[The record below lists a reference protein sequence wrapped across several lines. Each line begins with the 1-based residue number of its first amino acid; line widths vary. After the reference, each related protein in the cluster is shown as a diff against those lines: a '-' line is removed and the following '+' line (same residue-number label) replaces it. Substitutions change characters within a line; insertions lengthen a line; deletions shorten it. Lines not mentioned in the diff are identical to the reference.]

1 MKAPLPHNEAARIQL
16 LHSLGIMDTP
26 RERNFD
32 DVAQL
37 AKTVCSAP
45 IAVVTMIDVERQWF
59 KSCLG
64 LGGEET
70 PRDIAFCAHAILQP
84 DSLLVIED
92 AELDPRFADNPLVTG
107 EPHIRFYAGAPLEVE
122 PGLAMGTLCVVDYV
136 PRQLTPQ
143 QKESLRLLGNQV
155 VQLLQ
160 LHRRTEELRT
170 QAEQF
175 QMLSNSAPILIGHMD
190 NELRYVFC
198 NHKYQ
203 KWFGYDPRSM
213 IGKTPEQVLGHEFL
227 PQFRQNLLR
236 CLDGERVHYEQ
247 LVGDRYLD
255 INYVPII
262 RNNQVNGLFTLA
274 NDITQQKLQQRAL
287 ERERSNLAAVIRG
300 ANVGT
305 WHWNV
310 QTGEVIINERWAG
323 ILGYNIEEL
332 QPVSFQ
338 SWLDRAHPDDLVES
352 NRLLELHFNHQL
364 DYYDCKVRM
373 RHRNGSW
380 VWAHSR
386 GQVTSYTNDGKP
398 EWMSGTHTDITLA
411 EESLRL
417 IAQNEKKLAALYNS
431 APVAIALNR
440 LSDARFI
447 EANPE
452 FYRMLGY
459 TPDSLK
465 ELDYWDITPREYEV
479 AELEQI
485 KSLHIT
491 GRYGPYEKH
500 YIHKEGHWISVLLNG
515 VLIESPEGE
524 KQIWSIIQDITERK
538 RIEQM
543 KNDFVSAVSHELRTP
558 LTSISG
564 SLGLVI
570 NGLLGD
576 LSPKALDMLNI
587 AYKNAQRLT
596 LLINDLLDMEKLA
609 VGKMDFNMQPQ
620 LLLPIIDQSL
630 EANRIYASHFGV
642 DFTLYCSTG
651 AVMVDVD
658 AQRLQ
663 QVMANLLSNAAKFS
677 PANGTVDIFIDMV
690 DERVQIR
697 VVDHGSGISDE
708 FRARIFTKF
717 SQADSSTARQRG
729 GTGLGL
735 AISKELVE
743 RMQGEIG
750 FYSEL
755 GQGATFYIRFPVAP
769 PMSFSDSHH
778 NEGSTS

>member
-1 MKAPLPHNEAARIQL
+1 MKASLPANETARIQL

-32 DVAQL
+32 DVAEL
-37 AKTVCSAP
+37 AKTICAVP

-64 LGGEET
+64 LGGNET
-70 PRDIAFCAHAILQP
+70 PRDVAFCAHAILQP
-84 DSLLVIED
+84 DELLVIED
-92 AELDPRFADNPLVTG
+92 ATLDPRFSDNPLVTG

-136 PRQLTPQ
+136 PRQLTHE

-160 LHRRTEELRT
+160 LHRRTEELRA
-170 QAEQF
+170 QADQF
-175 QMLSNSAPILIGHMD
+175 QMLSNSAPILIGQLD
-190 NELRYVFC
+190 NQLRYVFC
-198 NHKYQ
+198 NHKYH
-203 KWFGYDPRSM
+203 KWFGFDPGAM
-213 IGKTPEQVLGHEFL
+213 IGKTPEQMLGREFL
-227 PQFRQNLLR
+227 PQYRENLLQ
-236 CLDGERVHYEQ
+236 CLEGKRVHFEQ

-255 INYVPII
+255 VNYVPII

-274 NDITQQKLQQRAL
+274 ADVTHQKAQQRAL
-287 ERERSNLAAVIRG
+287 EKERENLSAVIRG

-310 QTGEVIINERWAG
+310 QTGELIINDRWAA
-323 ILGYNIEEL
+323 ILGYSIDDL
-332 QPVSFQ
+332 QPVTFQ
-338 SWLDRAHPDDLVES
+338 TWLDLVHEQDVLES
-352 NRLLELHFNHQL
+352 SRLLELHFNQQL

-373 RHRNGSW
+373 RHKNRSW
-380 VWAHSR
+380 VWVHTR
-386 GQVTSYTNDGKP
+386 GQVTTRTAEGNP

-440 LSDARFI
+440 LNNGDFV

-452 FYRMLGY
+452 FYQMLGY
-459 TPDSLK
+459 TQDEFK
-465 ELDYWDITPREYEV
+465 GRTYWDITPGEYEG
-479 AELEQI
+479 AEIEQLE
-485 KSLHIT
+485 SLHMT

-500 YIHKEGHWISVLLNG
+500 FVHRDGHWIPVLLNG
-515 VLIESPEGE
+515 MLIESPEGE
-524 KQIWSIIQDITERK
+524 KQIWSIIHDITERK

-564 SLGLVI
+564 SLGLVV
-570 NGLLGD
+570 NGLLGEM
-576 LSPKALDMLNI
+576 SPKALDMLKI
-587 AYKNAQRLT
+587 ALKNAQRLT

-609 VGKMDFNMQPQ
+609 VGKMDFNIQQ
-620 LLLPIIDQSL
+620 QSLLPIIEQSL
-630 EANRIYASHFGV
+630 EANRIYASHYGV
-642 DFTLYCSTG
+642 VYELHCTTG
-651 AVMVDVD
+651 AVMVELD

-677 PANGTVDIFIDMV
+677 PTGGVVDIFIDM
-690 DERVQIR
+690 EREHVQIR
-697 VVDHGSGISDE
+697 VVDHGPGISDE
-708 FRARIFTKF
+708 FRARIFKKF

-743 RMQGEIG
+743 RMKGEIG
-750 FYSEL
+750 FFSES
-755 GQGATFYIRFPVAP
+755 GKGATFFVRFPIAQP
-769 PMSFSDSHH
+769 LLFSGSYF
-778 NEGSTS
+778 NEGS